1 MPFVIMQKSAL
12 CVYHRF
18 QRNFIVHISMVFEVP
33 SAYVGAFPV
42 SFSGPTVHE
51 RNVYHTIFEQSLC
64 IGN

>member
-1 MPFVIMQKSAL
+1 MQNSAL
-12 CVYHRF
+12 YVYHGV
-18 QRNFIVHISMVFEVP
+18 QRSFVVHIFMVFEVP